1 MGVAQQFDGIYAITS
16 SHAAA
21 TSRDKP
27 IEFGA
32 VVTSMNGVPS
42 RKDVSGEEIG
52 QEWLDLC
59 IESWLQIS
67 ESAISVSE
75 SAPPDARVL
84 WIETSARPPIADLFA
99 TMPDGAHTVLCNAD
113 IVVADDLKTV
123 VTHLDPA
130 AVYCAHR
137 VEVEFNS
144 ANPELLDR
152 KAVYR
157 LGFDLFVLP
166 PEFVQFVREFRAL
179 PREFHVGEPWWDY
192 LLPLAALAAGFPV
205 KRLPYSPTIAMHH
218 RHPIRFDKE
227 TWLKRGEAFLTTVSA
242 LARDFP
248 SRRCDMLDEIA
259 ALSGPLKER
268 LDAASGIV
276 CARLP

>member
-1 MGVAQQFDGIYAITS
+1 MRTPSRDAV
-16 SHAAA
+16 
-21 TSRDKP
+21 TSRDRP
-27 IEFGA
+27 LEFGA

-67 ESAISVSE
+67 ESTISVSE
-75 SAPPDARVL
+75 SAPPDPRVL
-84 WIETSARPPIADLFA
+84 WIETTARPPVADLFA

-113 IVVADDLKTV
+113 IVVAEDLKTV
-123 VTHLDPA
+123 APRLDPA
-130 AVYCAHR
+130 AVYCVHR
-137 VEVEFNS
+137 IEVEFNS
-144 ANPELLDR
+144 ANPDLLDR
-152 KAVYR
+152 KSIYG
-157 LGFDLFVLP
+157 LGFDLFVFP
-166 PEFVQFVREFRAL
+166 PEFVQFIRELRAL

-192 LLPLAALAAGFPV
+192 LLPLVALAGGFPV

-218 RHPIRFDKE
+218 RHPTRFDRE
-227 TWLKRGEAFLTTVSA
+227 IWLSRGEAFLTTVSA

-248 SRRCDMLDEIA
+248 SRRSDMLDEIA